1 MKLATMKLAPCLSL
15 LGLASWL
22 CFSIAAVEF
31 QTAAAEEPAATDQ
44 QTASQQTASSILA
57 AGAELQL
64 LSDQF
69 KFTEG
74 PTTDAA
80 GNVYF
85 TDQPNDA
92 IHMWTTDGTL
102 QTFLQP
108 AGRSNGLYFD
118 ADGLLWACADAK
130 NQLWSIDAEGQHR
143 VWVDA
148 FEDKLLNGPNDLWIH
163 SGGAIYFTDPF
174 YKRPYWDP
182 TRGPSAQPSEAVYRL
197 SAARDKVVKVADDF
211 RRPNGII
218 GDAAGKLL
226 YVADIGAGKT
236 YRFTIADDGSL
247 TERTL
252 FCSAGSDGM
261 TIDNLGNVYLTGGAG
276 VTVYDPTGKQLE
288 VIAVPQRWTANVTF
302 GGPDRD
308 TLFITAGTSL
318 YSIKTRVKGL

>member
-143 VWVDA
+143 VW
-148 FEDKLLNGPNDLWIH
+148 
-163 SGGAIYFTDPF
+163 
-174 YKRPYWDP
+174 
-182 TRGPSAQPSEAVYRL
+182 
-197 SAARDKVVKVADDF
+197 
-211 RRPNGII
+211 
-218 GDAAGKLL
+218 
-226 YVADIGAGKT
+226 
-236 YRFTIADDGSL
+236 
-247 TERTL
+247 
-252 FCSAGSDGM
+252 
-261 TIDNLGNVYLTGGAG
+261 
-276 VTVYDPTGKQLE
+276 
-288 VIAVPQRWTANVTF
+288 
-302 GGPDRD
+302 
-308 TLFITAGTSL
+308 
-318 YSIKTRVKGL
+318 